1 MKIHNET
8 PPVRRMLAVLTV
20 LALLATG
27 CAHQWA
33 AEPYGQG
40 AHITILVVTSDAVV
54 PDPVRLHKKQ
64 NHEAEW
70 YSWPG
75 STLTIQFDDPT
86 LFPRMSC
93 SGNHCSSGAIG
104 ERATNKPHGYHARVS
119 SPERKASLDPTI
131 MIEP

>member
-1 MKIHNET
+1 MKIHNGT
-8 PPVRRMLAVLTV
+8 SRVRGALAVLPV
-20 LALLATG
+20 LTLLAAG

-40 AHITILVVTSDAVV
+40 AHITILVVTSDAVI

-64 NHEAEW
+64 SQEAEW

-86 LFPRMSC
+86 LFPGLSC
-93 SGNHCSSGAIG
+93 SGNHCSSGPIAR
-104 ERATNKPHGYHARVS
+104 EAAYKPNGYHARVN